1 MWDADA
7 NGKGAFSVLSDCE
20 IFANLRLKLYLVLL
34 GVVEGLRTQQALHIR
49 VCREPA
55 NINVTKALSNIFLNT
70 YPPPTYLLA
79 GGGGD
84 GSLRGSRM
92 PGLGLVHTG
101 RLDADLDPYPPLIVV
116 LYLTLKLGT
125 QCTN

>member
-1 MWDADA
+1 M
-7 NGKGAFSVLSDCE
+7 
-20 IFANLRLKLYLVLL
+20 LL
-34 GVVEGLRTQQALHIR
+34 GVVEGLRAQQALHIR

-55 NINVTKALSNIFLNT
+55 NISVTKALSNISLT
-70 YPPPTYLLA
+70 PIPSYLLA
-79 GGGGD
+79 GGGGE

-101 RLDADLDPYPPLIVV
+101 RLEADLDPYPPLIVV
-116 LYLTLKLGT
+116 LCLTLKLGT

>member
-1 MWDADA
+1 M
-7 NGKGAFSVLSDCE
+7 
-20 IFANLRLKLYLVLL
+20 LL
-34 GVVEGLRTQQALHIR
+34 GVVERLGAQQALHIR

-79 GGGGD
+79 GGGGE

-92 PGLGLVHTG
+92 PGLGLVPAG
-101 RLDADLDPYPPLIVV
+101 RLDADLAPSPPLIVL

-125 QCTN
+125 QCTNYVG

>member
-1 MWDADA
+1 MIA
-7 NGKGAFSVLSDCE
+7 KPRL
-20 IFANLRLKLYLVLL
+20 IFTNLRLKLYLVLL
-34 GVVEGLRTQQALHIR
+34 GVVERLRAQQALHIR

-55 NINVTKALSNIFLNT
+55 NISVTKALSNIC
-70 YPPPTYLLA
+70 PSYLLA
-79 GGGGD
+79 GGGGE

-101 RLDADLDPYPPLIVV
+101 RLEADLDPYPPLIVV
-116 LYLTLKLGT
+116 LCLTLKLGT

>member
-1 MWDADA
+1 MQRS
-7 NGKGAFSVLSDCE
+7 KGPSPCSVIVKLCV

-34 GVVEGLRTQQALHIR
+34 GVVERLRAQQTLHIR

-55 NINVTKALSNIFLNT
+55 NYILVLQKPSLTSALTPIPS
-70 YPPPTYLLA
+70 YLLA

-101 RLDADLDPYPPLIVV
+101 RLEADLDPYPPLIVV
-116 LYLTLKLGT
+116 LCLTLKLGT